1 MAKDIS
7 VSLPN
12 SNLYLV
18 ASGLDINGNK
28 VVKLSFPNERA
39 FSIQTNSG
47 LPKTGQILRGLKTP
61 KDMLSV
67 SKSDLVILEKE
78 CVAYIKS
85 YGSALQKKKLRTYVR
100 SSDIKC
106 TFCGHKAIYET
117 LTNNNY
123 LCDDNDCK
131 LQYVDEII
139 RELK

>member
-1 MAKDIS
+1 MKDLKHIKRFNDSEENLNIS
-7 VSLPN
+7 
-12 SNLYLV
+12 
-18 ASGLDINGNK
+18 D
-28 VVKLSFPNERA
+28 
-39 FSIQTNSG
+39 
-47 LPKTGQILRGLKTP
+47 
-61 KDMLSV
+61 
-67 SKSDLVILEKE
+67 
-78 CVAYIKS
+78 
-85 YGSALQKKKLRTYVR
+85 VR

>member
-1 MAKDIS
+1 MKSSNNVKSFKEFNENLNIS
-7 VSLPN
+7 
-12 SNLYLV
+12 
-18 ASGLDINGNK
+18 D
-28 VVKLSFPNERA
+28 
-39 FSIQTNSG
+39 
-47 LPKTGQILRGLKTP
+47 
-61 KDMLSV
+61 
-67 SKSDLVILEKE
+67 
-78 CVAYIKS
+78 
-85 YGSALQKKKLRTYVR
+85 VR

>member
-1 MAKDIS
+1 MEEDKNLEQNLDK
-7 VSLPN
+7 
-12 SNLYLV
+12 SN
-18 ASGLDINGNK
+18 
-28 VVKLSFPNERA
+28 
-39 FSIQTNSG
+39 
-47 LPKTGQILRGLKTP
+47 
-61 KDMLSV
+61 
-67 SKSDLVILEKE
+67 
-78 CVAYIKS
+78 
-85 YGSALQKKKLRTYVR
+85 KKLHISDVR

>member
-1 MAKDIS
+1 MMKDLKHIKRFNESEENLNIS
-7 VSLPN
+7 
-12 SNLYLV
+12 
-18 ASGLDINGNK
+18 D
-28 VVKLSFPNERA
+28 
-39 FSIQTNSG
+39 
-47 LPKTGQILRGLKTP
+47 
-61 KDMLSV
+61 
-67 SKSDLVILEKE
+67 VI
-78 CVAYIKS
+78 
-85 YGSALQKKKLRTYVR
+85 

>member
-1 MAKDIS
+1 MRDLKHIKRFNESEEDLNIS
-7 VSLPN
+7 
-12 SNLYLV
+12 
-18 ASGLDINGNK
+18 D
-28 VVKLSFPNERA
+28 
-39 FSIQTNSG
+39 
-47 LPKTGQILRGLKTP
+47 
-61 KDMLSV
+61 
-67 SKSDLVILEKE
+67 
-78 CVAYIKS
+78 
-85 YGSALQKKKLRTYVR
+85 VR

>member
-1 MAKDIS
+1 MKDLKHIKRFNVSEENLNIS
-7 VSLPN
+7 
-12 SNLYLV
+12 
-18 ASGLDINGNK
+18 D
-28 VVKLSFPNERA
+28 
-39 FSIQTNSG
+39 
-47 LPKTGQILRGLKTP
+47 
-61 KDMLSV
+61 
-67 SKSDLVILEKE
+67 
-78 CVAYIKS
+78 
-85 YGSALQKKKLRTYVR
+85 VR

>member
-1 MAKDIS
+1 MSTENKNLNIS
-7 VSLPN
+7 DVS
-12 SNLYLV
+12 
-18 ASGLDINGNK
+18 
-28 VVKLSFPNERA
+28 
-39 FSIQTNSG
+39 
-47 LPKTGQILRGLKTP
+47 
-61 KDMLSV
+61 
-67 SKSDLVILEKE
+67 
-78 CVAYIKS
+78 
-85 YGSALQKKKLRTYVR
+85 